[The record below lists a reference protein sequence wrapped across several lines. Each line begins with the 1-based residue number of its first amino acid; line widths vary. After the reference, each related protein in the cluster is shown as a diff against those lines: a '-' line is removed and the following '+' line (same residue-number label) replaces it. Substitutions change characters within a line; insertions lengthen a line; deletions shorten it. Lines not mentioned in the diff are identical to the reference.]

1 MADIHE
7 FESTEDVTR
16 RRLTNILNT
25 NKKRMSQEGGLRPRQ
40 KLPLWALIVIV
51 AQALVIVVL
60 GLYLYSLPAPIQLT
74 FPLDQPMA
82 TDPTGKIQYY
92 PPYFERNPQEK
103 KNPSMI
109 FKKRN

>member
-40 KLPLWALIVIV
+40 KLPLWAMIVIV
-51 AQALVIVVL
+51 AQALVIAVL
-60 GLYLYSLPAPIQLT
+60 GLYLYSLPAPLQLT
-74 FPLDQPMA
+74 FPLDRPVA
-82 TDPTGKIQYY
+82 TDPTGKTQYY
-92 PPYFERNPQEK
+92 PSYFERYPDEK
-103 KNPSMI
+103 KNPSLI